1 MSTPVTPVVICS
13 LCSNKFVD
21 RSTFNDHRRHNGM
34 NVVCV
39 EPENDYVLAWDSED
53 GVWENYGILRLVE
66 TDEILNYYGGGV

>member
-1 MSTPVTPVVICS
+1 
-13 LCSNKFVD
+13 
-21 RSTFNDHRRHNGM
+21 M